1 MEIVIIGSESQLK
14 EAQSKFGDSHQ
25 YSLFPNRQN
34 AESILKSTNV
44 VFDFL
49 IGDSSSQLN
58 IYQPFH
64 SLVVFLDTSFLSLT
78 SLKTSDFKSMFIGF
92 CGLAT
97 FLNRE
102 ILEVSL
108 LSRDQERELKRIC
121 KELNTPYRVVADK
134 VGLVTPRVI
143 CMIINEAYCTVEE
156 GTASKDD
163 IDKAMKLGTNYPFG
177 PFEWCERIGKLSVS
191 TFLESMHRS
200 TGDNRYKVSKLLKS
214 ESLK

>member
-1 MEIVIIGSESQLK
+1 MEIVIIGGASQLK
-14 EAQSKFGDSHQ
+14 EAQSKFGDAHH
-25 YSLFPNRQN
+25 YSLFPDHQST
-34 AESILKSTNV
+34 EPILKNADV

-49 IGDSSSQLN
+49 IGDSPSQVNL
-58 IYQPFH
+58 YKPFH
-64 SLVVFLDTSFLSLT
+64 SLVVFLDATHLSLS
-78 SLKTSDFKSMFIGF
+78 SLNIKDFKCILFGF

-108 LSRDQERELKRIC
+108 QSRDQEQELKRIC
-121 KELNTPYRVVADK
+121 KTLNTSFLVVADK

-143 CMIINEAYCTVEE
+143 CMIINEAYYTVEQ
-156 GTASKDD
+156 GTAMKED

-177 PFEWCERIGKLSVS
+177 PFEWCEKIGKRSVA
-191 TFLESMHRS
+191 TFLESLHRS
-200 TGDNRYKVSKLLKS
+200 TGDNRYQVSKLLKS